1 MNVKTITIADHE
13 FSVSQPYA
21 EGHVV
26 TEAEA
31 KALNQVRAENIR
43 NNMASKVKLAFGEA
57 PTEEVN
63 ASTIE
68 ALVAEYDAAYVFTLA
83 SVGAG
88 KRPTDPVEVEA
99 IKIARGLFSDF
110 CASKGFTV
118 KAVREKIGDDSYNAR
133 LAELAQ
139 RENVLKEAKRR
150 IKVRT
155 ENASAALSDM
165 GLDDLV
171 PDSAPVEAAA

>member
-13 FSVSQPYA
+13 FTVSQPYI

-68 ALVAEYDAAYVFTLA
+68 AIVAAYDSEYIFTLA

-99 IKIARGLFSDF
+99 FKIARGLFSDF
-110 CASKGFTV
+110 CESKKFTV
-118 KAVREKIGDDSYNAR
+118 KAVREKLGEDAYQTK
-133 LAELAQ
+133 LAELAA
-139 RENVLKEAKRR
+139 RESVVKEAKRR
-150 IKVRT
+150 VKVRL
-155 ENASAALSDM
+155 ENANATASDM
-165 GLDDLV
+165 GLDDLIG
-171 PDSAPVEAAA
+171 APEEAAA